1 MSRLDS
7 HVAAA
12 QRKLSLVTF
21 VEWLAM
27 TGFVLAVLVLL
38 TILLQRATHVG
49 LPPKAIWVGLGLA
62 VLVAGI
68 MATIN
73 RPTREAAAVAIDE
86 KLLLKEKFSTA
97 LQVRNW
103 DDPFAKA
110 VVMDAEATAA
120 KVHLQ
125 GQFPVRFPRMGYWT
139 VGAAFVALCATLVPQ
154 MDLLGKEQKENTR
167 RAEERRIAQTKDD
180 IRVILKNV
188 EALPVALRNNEEIK
202 TAKMHLE
209 ELTKH
214 PMPDPEKAAR
224 RRMELM
230 SKIDEAM
237 KKQVE
242 ASKSFAQSEKAAS
255 MFRSMSLPI
264 DGKGPVS
271 DAQRKIVEGKFK
283 EAIEDLKKLNNDFK
297 DMKPED
303 KQKAV
308 EQMNVLSQKLAAMAQ
323 DQKAMEKVAAQ
334 LQQAQVKPEQIKQA
348 QELIQKAAMGDQ
360 QAQKQLQQ
368 MQQQIQ
374 KQMQQQG
381 ANQQQQQA
389 MQQAMQK
396 AMQQANAQAQ
406 AGQMAQAAQAMA
418 QAMQQMQAGG
428 KNAGQQMQGAQGQM
442 ADVMGQL
449 EAMQQDA
456 QAMAAAQQALQDAM
470 AQAGGQLGGDGQG
483 KLGGEGMGQWQPGEI
498 NRPGGGAGGPGIG
511 QHGGPG
517 KSAAPF
523 GSKAAMSPSQYNPK
537 GEHLASMMVKDRSVR
552 GESKAELQ
560 KIAEAAEAEEGEDVD
575 NSAVDRRSQQVKRNY
590 FNVMAR
596 DAKQ

>member
-7 HVAAA
+7 HVAAV

-49 LPPKAIWVGLGLA
+49 LPPMAIWVGLGLA
-62 VLVAGI
+62 MLVAGI

-110 VVMDAEATAA
+110 VVLDAEATAA

-139 VGAAFVALCATLVPQ
+139 VGAAFVALCATLVPP
-154 MDLLGKEQKENTR
+154 MDLLGKEQKEITR
-167 RAEERRIAQTKDD
+167 RAEERKIAQTKDD
-180 IRVILKNV
+180 IQKLIAKV
-188 EALPVALRNNEEIK
+188 EALPVALRTNEEIK
-202 TAKMHLE
+202 TSKEHLE
-209 ELTKH
+209 KLVAH

-242 ASKSFAQSEKAAS
+242 ASKSFAQSQKAAS

-264 DGKGPVS
+264 DGKGPVA

-308 EQMNVLSQKLAAMAQ
+308 EQMNVLAQKLAAMAQ
-323 DQKAMEKVAAQ
+323 DQKAMEKVAVQ

-348 QELIQKAAMGDQ
+348 QELIQKAAMGDP

-470 AQAGGQLGGDGQG
+470 AQAGGQLGGAQG
-483 KLGGEGMGQWQPGEI
+483 RIGGEGVGQWQPGEI
-498 NRPGGGAGGPGIG
+498 NRPGGAAGGPGIG

-523 GSKAAMSPSQYNPK
+523 GTKTEMSPSQYNPK